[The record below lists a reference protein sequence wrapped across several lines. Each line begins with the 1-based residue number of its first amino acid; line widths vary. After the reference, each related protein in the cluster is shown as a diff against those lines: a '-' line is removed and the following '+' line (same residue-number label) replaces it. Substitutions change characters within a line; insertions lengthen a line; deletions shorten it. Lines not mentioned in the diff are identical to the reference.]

1 MYKHPCAVMWK
12 QGLEGADGEAGQGLE
27 GVGRGR
33 LQGPE
38 TGCGGGK
45 GIPCWAWALEG
56 RSFLKEALPHAEVG
70 GDGAQRRAWSGYIT
84 PRRPSATQGARAGR
98 RLAEL
103 VLGLVR
109 LMDLNLLWD
118 EPRWRTRA
126 SSQS

>member
-12 QGLEGADGEAGQGLE
+12 QGLEGVDGEAGQGLE

-56 RSFLKEALPHAEVG
+56 RSFLKEALPHAEVAGTEHRDAPGQATSHRDVHQPPRGPGQG
-70 GDGAQRRAWSGYIT
+70 GAWLSWSRAW
-84 PRRPSATQGARAGR
+84 RA
-98 RLAEL
+98 
-103 VLGLVR
+103 
-109 LMDLNLLWD
+109 
-118 EPRWRTRA
+118 
-126 SSQS
+126 